1 MGVQTSVGWIL
12 DVSKDN
18 DSNDI
23 IISIKLHDSK
33 IIRFKQ
39 RLHERI
45 FYILPR
51 SYSAGQDLFQQL
63 SRQDQFIKR
72 IFWDDKYLDL
82 QDKTKTN
89 LIGISLAVNRQD
101 FEKLIQKLAHDSR
114 VKALYNIDLDEV
126 MQFIYTQLKISPT
139 SKVKIEYDEDTERLL
154 SISKL
159 DDSHEISPPPLSTM
173 YIEVLNEAANDMD
186 DALKLAVRIDEQA
199 TTIVINGLSDPA
211 FSQNNPDIVVFC
223 GDCNLLDSHNDKNFS
238 EFLKLKVIIYT
249 RNSIYD
255 IHLLEL
261 VEKARFGYLPLKLAS
276 RYGMIRLIDS
286 RITYELLQR
295 EFVIPPRVKTI
306 SKHHEQIRTLEDIV
320 DFDKAGMIISPEIGL
335 HQNVAV
341 LDYDNQYANLI
352 LRHNIS
358 YETLTNNHNG
368 IPELPHGSST
378 DNQMALI
385 PSIMNEIVKRRIHL
399 KKQLNEEF
407 EQDSFLYNYC
417 KIRLEILK
425 QILVCLYGTSGSIWN
440 RYSNVQVFEE
450 INKRS
455 RQILLKTK
463 DIVQS
468 SGFELIY
475 ADTDAVFLKRTN
487 ATRSDYEAIMNELI
501 RETGLEM
508 TLEFHYKFLVLL
520 YIEADEKMEARKHYY
535 GLTFENQLIMR
546 GIDTRRHDSP
556 VFIKEFQRT
565 LLSKLFDCNISEDI
579 LSNGYQSALLYITHS
594 IDKIMNGEIQI
605 TDLVISKLLRQNIE
619 KYRSLFP
626 HVAAAI
632 RLNVSGVIAD
642 RGDNIQYVYTDSN
655 HADPLQRI
663 TPTKLISSEEYDREK
678 YLEILLD
685 SAEAVLS
692 VFGFNRSLY
701 GFDRKKTYQWWNEIY
716 QQREKDIESA
726 KSEL

>member
-1 MGVQTSVGWIL
+1 MTIQTAIGWIL

-23 IISIKLHDSK
+23 IIHIKLHDDK
-33 IIRFKQ
+33 IIGFKQ
-39 RLHERI
+39 RLHEYI
-45 FYILPR
+45 FYILPK
-51 SYSAGQDLFQQL
+51 SYPDGEDLFQQL
-63 SRQDQFIKR
+63 SRHDQLIKR
-72 IFWDDKYLDL
+72 IFWDEKFIDL
-82 QDKTKTN
+82 QDKTKTS
-89 LIGISLAVNRQD
+89 LIGVSLSEDKQD
-101 FEKLIQKLAHDSR
+101 FKKLIQTLVRDSR
-114 VKALYNIDLDEV
+114 VKALFNIDLSEV
-126 MQFIYTQLKISPT
+126 MQFIYTQLKIPPT
-139 SKVKIEYDEDTERLL
+139 SKVLIEYDKDTERLL

-159 DDSHEISPPPLSTM
+159 DDSHEVSPPPLSTV

-186 DALKLAVRIDEQA
+186 DPLKLAVRTDEQA
-199 TTIVINGLSDPA
+199 TTIVINGLSDPV

-223 GDCNLLDSHNDKNFS
+223 GDCNLLDSHNDKSFS

-249 RNSIYD
+249 RNSVYD

-295 EFVIPPRVKTI
+295 EFVIPSRVKTI
-306 SKHHEQIRTLEDIV
+306 SKHHEQIRTLEDV
-320 DFDKAGMIISPEIGL
+320 ANFDKAGMIISPEIGL

-358 YETLTNNHNG
+358 YETLTNNHNRVS
-368 IPELPHGSST
+368 ELPHESST
-378 DNQMALI
+378 DNQMALL
-385 PSIMNEIVKRRIHL
+385 PSIMNEIVSRRIHL

-407 EQDSFLYNYC
+407 ESDSCLYNYC
-417 KIRLEILK
+417 KIRLETLK
-425 QILVCLYGTSGSIWN
+425 QILVCLYGTSSSIWN
-440 RYSNVQVFEE
+440 RYSNVRVFEE
-450 INKRS
+450 INNLS
-455 RQILLKTK
+455 RQILLKAK

-475 ADTDAVFLKRTN
+475 ADTDAVFLKRKD
-487 ATRSDYEAIMNELI
+487 ATKTDYENIMYELI
-501 RETGLEM
+501 QETGLDM
-508 TLEFHYKFLVLL
+508 TLEYHYKFLVLL
-520 YIEADEKMEARKHYY
+520 YIEADDKMEARKHYY
-535 GLTFENQLIMR
+535 GLTFEDQLIMR

-565 LLSKLFDCNISEDI
+565 LLSKLFDCSNSEDI
-579 LSNGYQSALLYITHS
+579 LSNGYQNALLYITHS
-594 IDKIMNGEIQI
+594 IDKLMNGEIEI

-619 KYRSLFP
+619 KYSSLFP

-632 RLNVSGVIAD
+632 KLNLSGVITG
-642 RGDNIQYVYTDSN
+642 RGENIKYVYTDSN
-655 HADPLQRI
+655 HPDPLNRI
-663 TPTKLISSEEYDREK
+663 VPAKLISSENYDKEK
-678 YLEILLD
+678 YLEMLLD

-692 VFGFNRSLY
+692 VFGFNRTLF
-701 GFDRKKTYQWWNEIY
+701 GFDRKKGYRWYNEIY
-716 QQREKDIESA
+716 QQRERDIESA